1 MLEPMLGYIDP
12 VSGSMLLQI
21 VIGALVGAGLFFRR
35 SVFRF
40 LGVFR
45 RD

>member
-12 VSGSMLLQI
+12 ASGSMLLQI
-21 VIGALVGAGLFFRR
+21 VIGAMLGAGIFFRR
-35 SVFRF
+35 SVFR
-40 LGVFR
+40 LLSVFR